1 MLDSK
6 IYLYYY
12 IQFFSRLSE
21 TVIEFFFR
29 FGFEL
34 TDLQKKNLMWTGFK
48 KRQKYAVFES
58 LENLKNG
65 NYYSL

>member
-1 MLDSK
+1 MFESK
-6 IYLYYY
+6 TFDGEIC
-12 IQFFSRLSE
+12 FES
-21 TVIEFFFR
+21 VIEIFFR
-29 FGFEL
+29 LGFEL
-34 TDLQKKNLMWTGFK
+34 TDLQKNFMWTGFK